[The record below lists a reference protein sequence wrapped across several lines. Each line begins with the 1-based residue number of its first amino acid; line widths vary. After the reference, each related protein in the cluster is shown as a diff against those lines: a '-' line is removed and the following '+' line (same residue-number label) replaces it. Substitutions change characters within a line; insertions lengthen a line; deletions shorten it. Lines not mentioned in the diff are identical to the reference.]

1 MLLSAFDDLLR
12 RQRHTFA
19 RCPAWA
25 PELGVRGRTW
35 SPAGWTTCSSI
46 PAHANE
52 WPQAR
57 CYVARG
63 EAVALIQSCQKGQR
77 PSYKDLL
84 SFVSSVARMF
94 PNEIQ
99 HGILSKHTL
108 ADVPPGWLL
117 MEKVFF
123 AELKRLLPFGLPQM
137 CRNFLVSWSH
147 AGLER
152 EMLFRTPVAFLTKRA
167 VQEHKG
173 GHGVDDGCDLKAS
186 VSPGPGSLSKCR
198 GWQVLPR
205 VRGGR
210 RDWIRIL
217 WAPTAYNGE
226 DAATAQCLEQ
236 RSCGFVSCLKTST
249 RGNSSSSSRSV
260 WTM

>member
-1 MLLSAFDDLLR
+1 MVSSGLDNLQFHPCACKRMGHRHVVMLPVEKLSL
-12 RQRHTFA
+12 
-19 RCPAWA
+19 
-25 PELGVRGRTW
+25 
-35 SPAGWTTCSSI
+35 
-46 PAHANE
+46 
-52 WPQAR
+52 
-57 CYVARG
+57 Y
-63 EAVALIQSCQKGQR
+63 IQSCQKGQR

-84 SFVSSVARMF
+84 SFVSSVQPPVEKLSLYIQSCQKGQRPSYKDLLSFVSSVQPQTLASYLSMF

-152 EMLFRTPVAFLTKRA
+152 EMLFRTPVAFLAKRA

-173 GHGVDDGCDLKAS
+173 GHGVDDGCDLKAPS
-186 VSPGPGSLSKCR
+186 ASAPAALANAVDGKFFLVCAEDGAIGS
-198 GWQVLPR
+198 G
-205 VRGGR
+205 
-210 RDWIRIL
+210 
-217 WAPTAYNGE
+217 
-226 DAATAQCLEQ
+226 
-236 RSCGFVSCLKTST
+236 SCGHPRPRTARTRRLPST
-249 RGNSSSSSRSV
+249 WSNEAVALSLP
-260 WTM
+260 

>member
-1 MLLSAFDDLLR
+1 MPCLGSRA
-12 RQRHTFA
+12 
-19 RCPAWA
+19 
-25 PELGVRGRTW
+25 GVRGGHGLQR
-35 SPAGWTTCSSI
+35 AG
-46 PAHANE
+46 
-52 WPQAR
+52 QL
-57 CYVARG
+57 
-63 EAVALIQSCQKGQR
+63 AVPSLRMQTNGHRHVVMLPVEKLSLYIQSCQKGQR

-152 EMLFRTPVAFLTKRA
+152 EMLFRTPVDFLPKEPCKNTRVAMEWMTDATSKPR
-167 VQEHKG
+167 Q
-173 GHGVDDGCDLKAS
+173 
-186 VSPGPGSLSKCR
+186 PGPR
-198 GWQVLPR
+198 QP
-205 VRGGR
+205 
-210 RDWIRIL
+210 
-217 WAPTAYNGE
+217 
-226 DAATAQCLEQ
+226 
-236 RSCGFVSCLKTST
+236 
-249 RGNSSSSSRSV
+249 
-260 WTM
+260 